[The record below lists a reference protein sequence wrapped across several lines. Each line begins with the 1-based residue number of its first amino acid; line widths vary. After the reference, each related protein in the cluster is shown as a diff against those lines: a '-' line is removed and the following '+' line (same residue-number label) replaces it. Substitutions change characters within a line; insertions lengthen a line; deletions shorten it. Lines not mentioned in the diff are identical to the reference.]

1 MVKPVTQ
8 SFIGLDLSADE
19 LRQLTDW
26 PEPVINAFIS
36 LAQDLITTAQSIDS
50 NLMQV
55 GTGSPEGVI
64 TSNKSRQYFDSSANT
79 LYINPDVGS
88 DSGWVAI

>member
-8 SFIGLDLSADE
+8 DFIGLDLSADE
-19 LRQLTDW
+19 LRELTNW

-50 NLMQV
+50 NIMQV
-55 GTGSPEGVI
+55 GTGSPEGSV
-64 TSNKSRQYFDSSANT
+64 TSNKSRQYFDSSAGT
-79 LYINPDVGS
+79 LYINPAVGA
-88 DSGWVAI
+88 DSGWVAV

>member
-19 LRQLTDW
+19 LRELTNW

-36 LAQDLITTAQSIDS
+36 LAQDLITTAQSID
-50 NLMQV
+50 NNFMQV
-55 GTGSPEGVI
+55 GTGSPEGAV
-64 TSNKSRQYFDSSANT
+64 TSNKSRQYFDSAAST
-79 LYINPDVGS
+79 LYINPVIGA